1 MAFVRASKLYSKVLE
16 WISFYSDI
24 TVSEILNSR
33 TKDPKVIYKELAY
46 YLLVEA
52 GNTPQVV
59 ADEIGMKKSGVYDGY
74 REAKKIIELEENT
87 AYLSVY
93 NKVKAKMFEFLEG
106 KENNY
111 KFIVIGDIHGSD
123 IWKKIL
129 EIEKKYDKVIFLGDY
144 FDSHAGYEPAED
156 KQLSNFQ
163 EIMKLDKCIR
173 LLGNH
178 DLSYYNTDFSCS
190 EFTPHKYGLFNKP
203 LHKAIEDGK
212 LDIIF
217 LYNQL
222 LFSHAGVSKEWIDTY
237 WKKRKIEDLK
247 MDVGFDM
254 TILEFHNSWNA
265 DPFGNDK
272 FQSPLWIRPVAL
284 SQNMYKEYTQ
294 IIAHTPTKGNKIV
307 HSDDEKIWICDTL
320 PNEYLVIENDKFI
333 PKEIKE

>member
-129 EIEKKYDKVIFLGDY
+129 EIE
-144 FDSHAGYEPAED
+144 
-156 KQLSNFQ
+156 
-163 EIMKLDKCIR
+163 
-173 LLGNH
+173 
-178 DLSYYNTDFSCS
+178 
-190 EFTPHKYGLFNKP
+190 
-203 LHKAIEDGK
+203 
-212 LDIIF
+212 
-217 LYNQL
+217 
-222 LFSHAGVSKEWIDTY
+222 
-237 WKKRKIEDLK
+237 
-247 MDVGFDM
+247 
-254 TILEFHNSWNA
+254 
-265 DPFGNDK
+265 
-272 FQSPLWIRPVAL
+272 
-284 SQNMYKEYTQ
+284 
-294 IIAHTPTKGNKIV
+294 
-307 HSDDEKIWICDTL
+307 
-320 PNEYLVIENDKFI
+320 
-333 PKEIKE
+333 